1 MAYTLSDFYA
11 QATQPLKKGILDV
24 FRKESFIMDKM
35 PWETSGTLSVEYL
48 RTKTLP
54 TITARNVGE
63 GMTAS
68 KGVLEPMEEQVCI
81 LSAYLDLPKEYV
93 EAKNS
98 VQDIRAV
105 QTKMFSQAM
114 AYKVND
120 MFINGNPV
128 TNAKEMVGIRH
139 RLVNDLA
146 AAQSVDGDALDIS
159 PNTSTSNWY
168 NILIDR
174 VEELMSLFVDG
185 KPDVLL
191 MNRTTKLRLESA
203 LRQAGILDSTKDNYE
218 RKQVTWGVG
227 GPAIIDI
234 GLKGDQSTA
243 IITDLENNDGKPTS
257 AAGTETSIYG
267 IKFGDEFLKGFQ
279 RKELEAKDVGL
290 LEDQIT
296 YRTYI
301 DWDPGIM
308 ISNPRSVARIYGIQ
322 AS

>member
-1 MAYTLSDFYA
+1 
-11 QATQPLKKGILDV
+11 
-24 FRKESFIMDKM
+24 MDKL
-35 PWETSGTLSVEYL
+35 PWETTGNLSVEYL
-48 RTKTLP
+48 RNKTLP

-63 GMTAS
+63 GMTES

-81 LSAYLDLPKEYV
+81 LSAKIDIPKEYV
-93 EAKNS
+93 EAKNT

-105 QTKMFSQAM
+105 QTKMFTQAL
-114 AYKVND
+114 AYKFND
-120 MFINGNPV
+120 MFINGNPI

-139 RLVNDLA
+139 RIINDLA
-146 AAQSVDGDALDIS
+146 AGQSVDGDALDIS
-159 PNTSTSNWY
+159 PNTSTTNWY

-234 GLKGDQSTA
+234 GLKGDQSTE
-243 IITDLENNDGKPTS
+243 IILNTETNDGT
-257 AAGTETSIYG
+257 AVTGGTETSIYAA
-267 IKFGDEFLKGFQ
+267 KFGEEFLMGFQ
-279 RKELEAKDVGL
+279 RKEVDAEDVGL
-290 LEDQIT
+290 LEDRIT
-296 YRTYI
+296 YRSVI
-301 DWDPGIM
+301 DWNPGIM
-308 ISNPRSVARIYGIQ
+308 LVSPRSVARIYGIQ
-322 AS
+322 AI